1 MATTVYHELASVN
14 LIRGHHIYKHLW
26 TPFVSEQLDVEKEHG
41 NKYCSML
48 LQTPARP
55 LLAQSSPARPQTHL
69 NKISSTY
76 YYTVIII
83 ITFAV
88 ISTSSFV

>member
-1 MATTVYHELASVN
+1 MATTVYHD

-26 TPFVSEQLDVEKEHG
+26 TPFVGERLDVEKEHG

-69 NKISSTY
+69 NKYISSTY